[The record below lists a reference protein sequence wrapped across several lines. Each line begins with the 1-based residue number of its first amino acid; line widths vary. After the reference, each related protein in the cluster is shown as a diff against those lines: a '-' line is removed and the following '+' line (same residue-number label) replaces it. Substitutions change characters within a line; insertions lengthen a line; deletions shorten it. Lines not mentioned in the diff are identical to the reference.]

1 MKTDAQLEADIMTEL
16 HWEPIIH
23 AAQIKVVAKNGI
35 ATLSG
40 SVPNFAEKLAAE
52 KAAQRVEGVKAITEE
67 LVVEVSEFHRRKDTE
82 IAKSVVDVLRWHV
95 LIPSEVKV
103 VVENGCVTL
112 SGEVTWAFQRHSAE
126 DAIRYQWGV
135 KNVVNNITLL
145 PSIKSSAVKSELEQA
160 LKANSEPVCE
170 HNKIH
175 DDGGAVTLA
184 GPIDK
189 KIAKKAAWMR
199 PGTTGAET
207 DMVVE

>member
-23 AAQIKVVAKNGI
+23 AIQIKVVAKNGI
-35 ATLSG
+35 VTLSG
-40 SVPNFAEKLAAE
+40 SVPNFAEKFAAE
-52 KAAQRVEGVKAITEE
+52 RAAQRVEGVKAITEE
-67 LVVEVSEFHRRKDTE
+67 LVVDVSECHRRKDTE

-145 PSIKSSAVKSELEQA
+145 PSIKSSAVKSDIEQA
-160 LKANSEPVCE
+160 LKTNSEPYSE
-170 HNKIH
+170 HIKVH
-175 DDGGAVTLA
+175 DAGGAVTLA
-184 GPIDK
+184 GPVDNK
-189 KIAKKAAWMR
+189 SAKYVAWSR
-199 PGTTGAET
+199 PGTTGSET